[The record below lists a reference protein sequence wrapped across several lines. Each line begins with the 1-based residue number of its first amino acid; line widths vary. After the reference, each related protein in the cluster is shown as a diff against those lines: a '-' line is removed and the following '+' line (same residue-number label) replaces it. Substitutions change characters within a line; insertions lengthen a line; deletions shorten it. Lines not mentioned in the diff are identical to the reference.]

1 MFAVLINCEE
11 LRGATC
17 VFGAFKPEAYGNRV
31 LVTAFILGTQ
41 ADFGIPAEGGCV
53 LRRS

>member
-1 MFAVLINCEE
+1 MFAVLINCKE
-11 LRGATC
+11 LRGASC
-17 VFGAFKPEAYGNRV
+17 VFGAFQPEAYGNSV

-41 ADFGIPAEGGCV
+41 ADFGMLAERRCA